1 MNAELSIAFAVLCF
15 VTHARSAHTITGG
28 TTIGS
33 DNIGDTLVRFNDR
46 AHWSHGRITAI
57 RMLCGQYLLA
67 LSIQYNGQWA
77 PQHGFWNPECA
88 TNQTWTPVYSFGP
101 DEWITRASLTG
112 EAYVSSVTFTTNK
125 QQSLE
130 TCGIPATSTTS
141 ISVLEGGKL
150 EYVTGMSGCY
160 FDRLQLHWSDFG
172 NFIG

>member
-1 MNAELSIAFAVLCF
+1 MPHIKF
-15 VTHARSAHTITGG
+15 VNILLDLLTICIRPTMP
-28 TTIGS
+28 T
-33 DNIGDTLVRFNDR
+33 DLGD
-46 AHWSHGRITAI
+46 
-57 RMLCGQYLLA
+57 
-67 LSIQYNGQWA
+67 YNGQWA

>member
-15 VTHARSAHTITGG
+15 VTYARSAHPIITGG

-33 DNIGDTLVRFNDR
+33 SNTHDSLVRFNDS
-46 AHWSHGRITAI
+46 AAWNHTGITAI

-67 LSIQYNGQWA
+67 LAIQYNGQWA

-101 DEWITRASLTG
+101 DEWIERAKLTG
-112 EAYVSSVTFTTNK
+112 DVYVSSVTFTTNN
-125 QQSLE
+125 QQSLG
-130 TCGIPATSTTS
+130 TCGIPTTS

-150 EYVTGMSGCY
+150 EYVTGISGC
-160 FDRLQLHWSDFG
+160 FFNRLQLHWSDFG